1 MILNDQLENA
11 SQGHFWLLPRAHRV
25 RTRRALPARCK
36 CYRQGHLQKPA
47 QCGTNV
53 VMPHKYT
60 KWPRSPTK
68 QSHFSSSE
76 SCWVQSIHIP
86 ASICAAIQ
94 SARHGL
100 PCLQRVKKTT
110 ELDTFIW
117 RASSVWR
124 WVTQVFAICTF
135 TPGVWAKGSA
145 KDIQKAATFQPLLT
159 THCRDLS
166 ACWSTFCSTLSAWL
180 LWS

>member
-1 MILNDQLENA
+1 MGVNDTEWPTWKRWKDLK
-11 SQGHFWLLPRAHRV
+11 GHFWLLPHAHRV

-53 VMPHKYT
+53 MPKYT

-68 QSHFSSSE
+68 QPHFSSSE

-117 RASSVWR
+117 SL
-124 WVTQVFAICTF
+124 
-135 TPGVWAKGSA
+135 KGFFRMPMG
-145 KDIQKAATFQPLLT
+145 DPNVCYL
-159 THCRDLS
+159 R
-166 ACWSTFCSTLSAWL
+166 FCSKYLGQRIC
-180 LWS
+180 